1 MFIQLPACWIWKSE
15 QPDDNAFRGY
25 LDQLPRPYNRGSD
38 CQCHNRCEAR
48 CLRQCAVRCLK
59 RLSLERRKKLVSL
72 AESWGVAI
80 VEDDPYS
87 QLRYEGDPISPLI
100 ALDAIKNCSGKT
112 GYAGSVLYHGTFSKL
127 LAPGLRIGWVV
138 APHEVIQQLA
148 ALKQGIDLHTSTLTQ
163 MIAYEVA
170 RSGFLEQHIERLRA
184 IYCHRR
190 NVMLEAMDSY
200 FPDGVHWTRPRGG
213 LFILVTLPSGIDA
226 MEVLVKSLKKMVA
239 FFPCESFYPCGGGE
253 NTLRLNFS
261 NAKPDRIVEGVRRLG
276 EVLEPLCREYRD

>member
-1 MFIQLPACWIWKSE
+1 
-15 QPDDNAFRGY
+15 
-25 LDQLPRPYNRGSD
+25 
-38 CQCHNRCEAR
+38 
-48 CLRQCAVRCLK
+48 
-59 RLSLERRKKLVSL
+59 LERREKLVSL
-72 AESWGVAI
+72 ADSWGVPI

-87 QLRYEGDPISPLI
+87 QLRYEGDPIPPLI
-100 ALDAIKNCSGKT
+100 ALDAIKHGGGKP
-112 GYAGSVLYHGTFSKL
+112 GYGGSVLYHGTLSKL

-170 RSGFLEQHIERLRA
+170 RSGFLDQHIERLRA

-190 NVMLEAMDSY
+190 NVMLEAMESY
-200 FPDGVHWTRPRGG
+200 LPAGVRWTRPCGG

-226 MEVLVKSLKKMVA
+226 KEVLVKSLKRMVA
-239 FFPCESFYPCGGGE
+239 FFPGEPFYPGGGGE

-261 NAKPDRIVEGVRRLG
+261 NAKPDRIVEGIRRLG
-276 EVLEPLCREYRD
+276 EVLEPLCQA